1 MGEYTALFNLRNGS
15 DQLNAAG
22 SWLATKEQMPFN
34 RYEYCVDCSCA
45 DKNHGAIHTAV
56 ADDNGRGNLRPGW
69 EILFNHY
76 AKSEEVGQW
85 LQVRQ
90 DGC

>member
-1 MGEYTALFNLRNGS
+1 MAL
-15 DQLNAAG
+15 DQLNTTG
-22 SWLATKEQMPFN
+22 SWLATQRAGSRARH

-76 AKSEEVGQW
+76 AKVKKLDSGYRVC
-85 LQVRQ
+85 Q
-90 DGC
+90 DGCRTIQSPR